1 MPSQISHAVFGK
13 SVSKKIHFSIFDD
26 AWFNLGCQGPDLF
39 LHNQRTKPS
48 SLPWGRQMHRKGYG
62 TYSALLIQSLIS
74 GEFGWQSPEGSY
86 TAGFITHAVLDRTT
100 HPFITYFSGWGP
112 DCRFFHPFLERLLDT
127 ALSESYSLSR
137 PGAVSFYE
145 AVNLGRSIPHSLLN
159 LHVTALQGFLKK
171 SYPDNYI
178 NLRVSNAYDDTMHFL
193 KKTDSWDAKVMSEIV
208 SLENPHQTLYLL
220 SLFHPP
226 EIPAYLDV
234 LNSAK
239 REWKHPWKPEIS
251 SKASFIELFEKG
263 VSIAANILDYVIS
276 LTSSLEKDSNFP
288 FEEIALRI
296 GNESL
301 NTGLPYD
308 PYSVPAASEPLDLK
322 RFLEEL
328 RFSYAKSDY
337 AEPDC
342 ADM

>member
-13 SVSKKIHFSIFDD
+13 VVSKKIHFSIFDD

-48 SLPWGRQMHRKGYG
+48 ALPWGRQVHRKGYG
-62 TYSALLIQSLIS
+62 TYSALLIQALIS
-74 GEFGWQSPEGSY
+74 GEFGWQSSEGSY

-112 DCRFFHPFLERLLDT
+112 NCRFFHHFLERLLDT
-127 ALSESYSLSR
+127 ALSESYSLSK
-137 PGAVSFYE
+137 PGTVSFYE
-145 AVNLGRSIPHSLLN
+145 TVNLGRYIPHSLLN
-159 LHVTALQGFLKK
+159 LHAIALQRFLKK
-171 SYPDNYI
+171 SYPEDYI
-178 NLRVSNAYDDTMHFL
+178 KLRVSNAYDDTMHFL
-193 KKTDSWDAKVMSEIV
+193 KKTDLWDTKVMSEIV
-208 SLENPHQTLYLL
+208 SLESLHQTLYLL
-220 SLFHPP
+220 SLFHLPRV
-226 EIPAYLDV
+226 PAYLDV

-263 VSIAANILDYVIS
+263 VSIAADILDYIIS
-276 LTSSLEKDSNFP
+276 LTNPLNKDSAIP
-288 FEEIALRI
+288 LEEIALRI

-308 PYSVPAASEPLDLK
+308 PSSVPAASEPLDLG
-322 RFLEEL
+322 RLLEEL
-328 RFSYAKSDY
+328 RFSYAKSY
-337 AEPDC
+337 FTKPD
-342 ADM
+342 